1 MFQDGISDIFDD
13 VTNRFMFG
21 DWRLLHIL
29 AFNMS
34 PLVLGEFILE
44 LNNQM
49 REKEELEIP
58 ENDSNANLRRPL
70 LTPIW
75 PEWQSHNFAVN
86 CLLIITVAVKSIFFT
101 K

>member
-1 MFQDGISDIFDD
+1 MNISDLANVPVIRITFMFQDGISDILDD

-34 PLVLGEFILE
+34 PLVLGEFIIE
-44 LNNQM
+44 LNNQL

-70 LTPIW
+70 LTPI
-75 PEWQSHNFAVN
+75 
-86 CLLIITVAVKSIFFT
+86 
-101 K
+101 